1 MRRIL
6 PFDELNNLQTRLAD
20 HFTVEPQAASEM
32 DITTPKRGQIKSK
45 KDVYDIIDMLLDLFL
60 LAYANGV
67 EAVNEQF
74 GTSIRPTTDEIEAA
88 VYKRIDGATWV
99 DRVWAWYD
107 VGGTMEDIIRI
118 AETEAHRDGNTAADI
133 TAKKAGATTKT
144 WVTMLDDRVRE
155 QHQYL
160 EATTVGIDDDFYT
173 YDGDHA
179 PAPGLFEKAEN
190 NVRCRCELEYR

>member
-20 HFTVEPQAASEM
+20 HFTVEPQAASEV
-32 DITTPKRGQIKSK
+32 DITTPKRGKIKSK

-107 VGGTMEDIIRI
+107 VGGTMEDIMRI
-118 AETEAHRDGNTAADI
+118 AETEAHRDGNTAAYE
-133 TAKKAGATTKT
+133 TAIKAGATTKT
-144 WVTMLDDRVRE
+144 WVCMMLPTSRDT
-155 QHQYL
+155 HIYL
-160 EATTVGIDDDFYT
+160 NGTTVGIEDEFYSYSGAHT
-173 YDGDHA
+173 MY
-179 PAPGLFEKAEN
+179 PGQFGVAEEDCN
-190 NVRCRCELEYR
+190 CLCELEYR